1 MKNSI
6 VIKPLVSEKYTDLL
20 EGLGKYTF
28 LVNRNANKIEIK
40 NEVEKIYGVNV
51 EQVNTMNYFGKSKRR
66 FTKTGILSGRTAS
79 YKKAIVQV
87 TKGEEIDFFK
97 NI

>member
-1 MKNSI
+1 MKGSI
-6 VIKPLVSEKYTDLL
+6 VIKPIVSEKYTDTL
-20 EGLGKYTF
+20 EGLGKYSF
-28 LVNRNANKIEIK
+28 LVDKNANKIEIK
-40 NEVEKIYGVNV
+40 NEVEKIYGVTV
-51 EQVNTMNYFGKSKRR
+51 DRVNTMNYFGKAKRR

-87 TKGEEIDFFK
+87 AQGEEIDFFK